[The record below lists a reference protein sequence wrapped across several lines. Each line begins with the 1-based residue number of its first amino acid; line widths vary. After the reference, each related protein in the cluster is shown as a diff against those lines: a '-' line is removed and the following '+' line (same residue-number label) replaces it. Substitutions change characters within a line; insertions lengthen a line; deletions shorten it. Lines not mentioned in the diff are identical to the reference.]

1 MSGES
6 IKADSSKDLNEAY
19 NEEEIKSLV
28 TSNDNLVRSRFNINN
43 NEEINFEKKFHSGDE
58 EVGENNINFLEKNS
72 DLVENTEEE
81 KIELS
86 NAPRL
91 NMIAQIKKIWEERKY
106 LKWKNSFLHK
116 KSRDFLKKKKF
127 VNYFEKSNIF
137 STIHS
142 DHRYEAVLN
151 EFETV
156 KNSLE
161 SSKKDLVQ
169 VSEESKKLYDSQ
181 RAEFEKSFE
190 EFRVLFFETGVE
202 AFKKKDNKFKLA
214 HVNKKI
220 GRLLAKMQSRMENL
234 RDTRVV
240 FFNLNIILKKLNDE
254 LSRINILGEGYTV
267 SEYEN
272 LSMIKDS
279 HVEIFNKRE
288 KKIENHHNKCVAIID
303 MLSKVKEQLLSLDN
317 DILIYKNKLGEL
329 EEIKNKLQVEFNK
342 LRRQKDAK
350 RKKISSL
357 QRKLF
362 SITPELIKEMSSRG
376 AEYVKLRSRI
386 QSMKES
392 DDSFI

>member
-116 KSRDFLKKKKF
+116 KSRDFLKKKKNQISSRLF
-127 VNYFEKSNIF
+127 ILIIVLFLLAAYI
-137 STIHS
+137 
-142 DHRYEAVLN
+142 RYEAVLN

-234 RDTRVV
+234 RDTRV
-240 FFNLNIILKKLNDE
+240 
-254 LSRINILGEGYTV
+254 
-267 SEYEN
+267 
-272 LSMIKDS
+272 
-279 HVEIFNKRE
+279 
-288 KKIENHHNKCVAIID
+288 C
-303 MLSKVKEQLLSLDN
+303 Q
-317 DILIYKNKLGEL
+317 
-329 EEIKNKLQVEFNK
+329 
-342 LRRQKDAK
+342 
-350 RKKISSL
+350 
-357 QRKLF
+357 
-362 SITPELIKEMSSRG
+362 
-376 AEYVKLRSRI
+376 
-386 QSMKES
+386 
-392 DDSFI
+392 